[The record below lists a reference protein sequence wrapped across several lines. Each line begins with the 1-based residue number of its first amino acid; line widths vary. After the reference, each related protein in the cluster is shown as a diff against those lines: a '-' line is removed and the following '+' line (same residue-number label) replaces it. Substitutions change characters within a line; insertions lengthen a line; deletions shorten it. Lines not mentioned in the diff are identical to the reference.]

1 MTAIQEAKALRL
13 VCRMLDP
20 DDLAFA
26 VPPEVRDAARDVL
39 GYARVETGQPGQPY
53 IPQPRPE
60 SRNQRLLRPEVA
72 TATAGQPRLHS
83 LVESLTN
90 VAIGYTVALS
100 SQLVIFPY
108 YGIHVPLSSNV
119 AIGLWF
125 TFISIAR
132 SYCLRRAFNR
142 NATISAGK
150 KP

>member
-1 MTAIQEAKALRL
+1 VTAIQEAKALRL

-39 GYARVETGQPGQPY
+39 GYRRVETGRPGQPY

-60 SRNQRLLRPEVA
+60 VR

-83 LVESLTN
+83 FVESLSN
-90 VAIGYTVALS
+90 VAIGYTVALV
-100 SQLVIFPY
+100 SQLVIFPH
-108 YGIHVPLSSNV
+108 YGIHVPLSSNL

-142 NATISAGK
+142 NAAISVGK
-150 KP
+150 NHE